1 MKRPPAK
8 TPTVAIAR
16 ILTDMG
22 LKRGKGKDFSVRGFK
37 RNDEHFGTMVVPFT
51 RTANDLIDSR
61 ADEIERLSDE
71 AGFPFLVSTEYG
83 VNGKTWPNLA
93 NFGERVR
100 SERPRVEDKP
110 APMPTRRAFVSLRE
124 DRDAT
129 PTLWVEDPKDMRTV
143 ATKYFPKRTHV
154 TVAVADEALAATG
167 HRRVDAWFVFPANPD
182 VMIAN
187 VVEDKPAQ
195 EDPNIVRN
203 VLQAARVAGFVVT
216 HYFSGTTGAAQLN
229 HANGNVLIVSF
240 SGGAF
245 VSASGRGWG
254 EAPWTSAPWDTNDPD
269 VFRDCLTVDNESVE
283 ERA

>member
-1 MKRPPAK
+1 MKRPQAK
-8 TPTVAIAR
+8 TPAVAIAR

-22 LKRGKGKDFSVRGFK
+22 LKRGKGKDFSVLGFK
-37 RNDEHFGTMVVPFT
+37 RDGEPFGTMVVPFT
-51 RTANDLIDSR
+51 RAANDLIDER
-61 ADEIERLSDE
+61 ADEIERLSNE

-83 VNGKTWPNLA
+83 VDGKTWPNLV

-110 APMPTRRAFVSLRE
+110 APMPTRRAFVSLKE
-124 DRDAT
+124 SRDAT
-129 PTLWVEDPKDMRTV
+129 PTLWVEDPKDLRTV
-143 ATKYFPKRTHV
+143 ATKYFPKRAHV

-216 HYFSGTTGAAQLN
+216 HHGGVNGTTQLN
-229 HANGNVLIVSF
+229 HANGNVLFVSF
-240 SGGAF
+240 SEGAF
-245 VSASGRGWG
+245 VSASGHGWG
-254 EAPWTSAPWDTNDPD
+254 CAPWTDAPWNTNDPD
-269 VFRDCLTVDNESVE
+269 VFRDCLTVDNESVKGQ
-283 ERA
+283 A